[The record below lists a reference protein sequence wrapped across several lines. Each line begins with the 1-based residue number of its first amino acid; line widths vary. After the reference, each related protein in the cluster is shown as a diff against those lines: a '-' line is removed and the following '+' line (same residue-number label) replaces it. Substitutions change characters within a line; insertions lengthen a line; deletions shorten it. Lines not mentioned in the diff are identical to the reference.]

1 VFVVIAFEGRCL
13 HVVTRPTGETLL
25 RVDDCLPS
33 DDAVFER
40 IDLAHGRIALRV
52 ADGRYLARHRVHPLD
67 QAHHGAGG
75 RASLHLLDEITPCAA
90 FEERPLPGGAVS
102 LRGCDMR
109 YLGVRT
115 SGAVVADRV
124 ADGSWERFRYLE
136 VPVPDTSVPQQIS
149 PPAEPVTFAVH

>member
-1 VFVVIAFEGRCL
+1 VYVVITFEGRCL
-13 HVVTRPTGETLL
+13 HIVTRPTGETLL
-25 RVDDCLPS
+25 RADECLPS
-33 DDAVFER
+33 DNAVFER

-52 ADGRYLARHRVHPLD
+52 ADGRYLARHRTHPLEPT
-67 QAHHGAGG
+67 HHDAGG
-75 RASLHLLDEITPCAA
+75 RAALHLLDEITPCAA

-109 YLGVRT
+109 FLGVGN

-136 VPVPDTSVPQQIS
+136 VPAPNTAVPLQSV
-149 PPAEPVTFAVH
+149 PPAEPATVAVR